1 MAVLTK
7 DQTECN
13 FSHLELAFVIGC
25 QFFLFVTYFYF
36 GQLPGKA
43 YFSPVLILELPKHPA
58 TAAFLLFHVAFG
70 CFFFRRLAWA
80 SIDPNSGAR
89 IFVSAISAAVMWQFA
104 TYDYNFFYN
113 QAHYWDRLFIVI
125 LAALT
130 YCHPMFVPLFTSFVI
145 IVASQLHYPLPEVAW
160 LWPDK
165 RILFDALILFNAFL
179 FLAAFRKTTTHMFL
193 YPVLCMTAG
202 IYFFAGVAKLSL
214 GPHYYSWLLDN
225 KLSNLFVSSYILGW
239 FGFFSPETTVKIATH
254 LKTIDL
260 PSAIATLLIELSSIV
275 ILWSRKASCIVLSG
289 FILLHF
295 AIALGSG
302 ILFWMWCVYD
312 LVLIVFVMKTGSSSS
327 YRIYNR
333 KLFVLSTVIIFF
345 SDVYFR
351 PIYFAWFDTRLTNFF
366 TIYGTGVSGTV
377 YELEPHF
384 FAPYDITF
392 CQSRFYYLIDEKVLV
407 GTYGTSLD
415 HYVSQRLDTAH
426 PSDID
431 SLKTD
436 YGHIFYDARL
446 TTQFGS
452 FLKQYINNAQ
462 TKGSKFVSLNYFGPP
477 YHFGSAARKAR
488 YTFQEQLKK
497 VDVYYE
503 ERFFDGKEIKTIRKK
518 MVMEIPLEKG

>member
-1 MAVLTK
+1 
-7 DQTECN
+7 
-13 FSHLELAFVIGC
+13 
-25 QFFLFVTYFYF
+25 
-36 GQLPGKA
+36 
-43 YFSPVLILELPKHPA
+43 
-58 TAAFLLFHVAFG
+58 
-70 CFFFRRLAWA
+70 
-80 SIDPNSGAR
+80 
-89 IFVSAISAAVMWQFA
+89 
-104 TYDYNFFYN
+104 
-113 QAHYWDRLFIVI
+113 
-125 LAALT
+125 
-130 YCHPMFVPLFTSFVI
+130 
-145 IVASQLHYPLPEVAW
+145 
-160 LWPDK
+160 
-165 RILFDALILFNAFL
+165 
-179 FLAAFRKTTTHMFL
+179 
-193 YPVLCMTAG
+193 
-202 IYFFAGVAKLSL
+202 
-214 GPHYYSWLLDN
+214 
-225 KLSNLFVSSYILGW
+225 
-239 FGFFSPETTVKIATH
+239 
-254 LKTIDL
+254 
-260 PSAIATLLIELSSIV
+260 
-275 ILWSRKASCIVLSG
+275 
-289 FILLHF
+289 
-295 AIALGSG
+295 
-302 ILFWMWCVYD
+302 MWCVYD